1 MDYCFVGTLRDREV
15 LDLVIGRLVADTET
29 EAVDLPGYRL
39 ARVVEEP
46 YPALVEDRR
55 ARIHGLLVRGLD
67 AVETARVAWFEGREF
82 ATRAVGVIRSAGG
95 GADDKD
101 PVPALVQALIQA
113 PTEILDVDTG
123 PWDFSAWQRH
133 EKPLLLTLA
142 RGHMA
147 LFDRVGLDEAI
158 RRWDEAREALQPQKT
173 AL

>member
-15 LDLVIGRLVADTET
+15 LDLVIGRPVADDET

-46 YPALVEDRR
+46 YPALVEDAG
-55 ARIHGLLVRGLD
+55 ARVPGLLVRGLD
-67 AVETARVAWFEGREF
+67 AVESARVAWFEGREF
-82 ATRAVGVIRSAGG
+82 APRAVEVIRLTG
-95 GADDKD
+95 GADDPGGKT
-101 PVPALVQALIQA
+101 PIQAVIQA
-113 PTEILDVDTG
+113 PTEILDVDSG
-123 PWDFSAWQRH
+123 PWDFAAWQCH

-158 RRWDEAREALQPQKT
+158 RRWDEAREALKPRKPD
-173 AL
+173 L

>member
-15 LDLVIGRLVADTET
+15 LDLVIGRPVADHET

-46 YPALVEDRR
+46 YPALVEDAG
-55 ARIHGLLVRGLD
+55 ARIPGLLVRGLG
-67 AVETARVAWFEGREF
+67 AVASTRVAWFEGREF
-82 ATRAVGVIRSAGG
+82 ATREVEVIRSTG
-95 GADDKD
+95 GADGSGGKT
-101 PVPALVQALIQA
+101 PIRALIQA
-113 PTEILDVDTG
+113 PTEILDVDSG
-123 PWDFSAWQRH
+123 PWDFAAWQRH
-133 EKPLLLTLA
+133 EKPLLMTLA